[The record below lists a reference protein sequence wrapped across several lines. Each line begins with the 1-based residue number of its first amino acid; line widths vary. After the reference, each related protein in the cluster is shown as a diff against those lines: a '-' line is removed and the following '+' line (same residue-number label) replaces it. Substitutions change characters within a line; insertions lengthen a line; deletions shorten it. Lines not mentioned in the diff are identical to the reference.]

1 MMRNIAV
8 IITVYNRIDK
18 TIACLDAVFSQR
30 EKYHFFNVDVYLTD
44 DGSTDDTLKILQP
57 RFSKEP
63 LSIMMWIWY
72 CRTFV
77 STTAMAWNCW
87 NG

>member
-1 MMRNIAV
+1 MRNIAV

-57 RFSKEP
+57 RFLKNHYLFYQVAEICSG
-63 LSIMMWIWY
+63 M
-72 CRTFV
+72 V
-77 STTAMAWNCW
+77 V
-87 NG
+87 